1 MATTTTKKAAP
12 KKTGL
17 AALLDRKTDAGD
29 QFYKFFNLK
38 KVSDLTRI
46 QPDKIYNNMRGDYN
60 SLSSSDTS
68 SIAKILIPNVKK
80 FFERLGY
87 EVTFKSKA

>member
-1 MATTTTKKAAP
+1 MATQTKTKAP

-17 AALLDRKTDAGD
+17 AALLGNRVESGD
-29 QFYKFFNLK
+29 PFYKFFNLK
-38 KVSDLTRI
+38 KVSDLTQI

-60 SLSSSDTS
+60 SLSAADTS